1 MNNRIENPTNAF
13 VMTSW
18 AALAAGVLAYLIGLW
33 NLDVEL
39 RDKGYYFTIFIFGLY
54 AAVSVQKTVRDKMEN
69 IPVSGIFYGISW
81 VGMAAA
87 LILFGIS
94 VYNTDLMIASEK
106 GFYSMA
112 FALSLFAAVVVQKN
126 VRDQLSSQSIKKKMM

>member
-18 AALAAGVLAYLIGLW
+18 AALALGVLAYLIGLW

-39 RDKGYYFTIFIFGLY
+39 RDKGYYFTVFIFGLY

-126 VRDQLSSQSIKKKMM
+126 VRDQLSSQNIKNYS

>member
-39 RDKGYYFTIFIFGLY
+39 RDKGYYFTVFIFGLY

-126 VRDQLSSQSIKKKMM
+126 VRDQLSSQNIKNYS

>member
-1 MNNRIENPTNAF
+1 MDNKIDNPTPAF

-18 AALAAGVLAYLIGLW
+18 AALALGVLAYLIGLW

-39 RDKGYYFTIFIFGLY
+39 RDKGYYFTVFIFGLY

-126 VRDQLSSQSIKKKMM
+126 VRDQLSS

>member
-1 MNNRIENPTNAF
+1 MDNKIENPTNAF

-18 AALAAGVLAYLIGLW
+18 AALAVGVLAYLIGLW

-39 RDKGYYFTIFIFGLY
+39 RDKGYYFTVFIFGLY

-126 VRDQLSSQSIKKKMM
+126 VRDQLSSQNSKDYS

>member
-1 MNNRIENPTNAF
+1 MDNRIENPTNAF

-18 AALAAGVLAYLIGLW
+18 AALALGVLAYLIGLW

-39 RDKGYYFTIFIFGLY
+39 RDKGYYFTVFIFGLY

-126 VRDQLSSQSIKKKMM
+126 VRDQLSSQNIKNYS

>member
-1 MNNRIENPTNAF
+1 MDNKIENPTNAF
-13 VMTSW
+13 VMTS
-18 AALAAGVLAYLIGLW
+18 LIGLW

-39 RDKGYYFTIFIFGLY
+39 RDKGYYFTVFIFGLY

-94 VYNTDLMIASEK
+94 IYNTDLMIASEK

-112 FALSLFAAVVVQKN
+112 FVLSLFAAVVVQKN
-126 VRDQLSSQSIKKKMM
+126 VRDQLSS

>member
-18 AALAAGVLAYLIGLW
+18 AALALGVLAYLIGLW

-39 RDKGYYFTIFIFGLY
+39 RDKGYYFTVFIFGLY

-126 VRDQLSSQSIKKKMM
+126 VRDQLSS

>member
-1 MNNRIENPTNAF
+1 MDNKIENPTNAF

-18 AALAAGVLAYLIGLW
+18 AALALGVLAYLIGLW

-39 RDKGYYFTIFIFGLY
+39 RDKGYYFTVFIFGLY

-126 VRDQLSSQSIKKKMM
+126 VRDQLSSQNIKNYS

>member
-1 MNNRIENPTNAF
+1 
-13 VMTSW
+13 
-18 AALAAGVLAYLIGLW
+18 LIGLW

-39 RDKGYYFTIFIFGLY
+39 RDKGYYFTVFIFGLY

-126 VRDQLSSQSIKKKMM
+126 VRDQLSSQNIKNYS

>member
-1 MNNRIENPTNAF
+1 MDNRIENPTNAF

-18 AALAAGVLAYLIGLW
+18 AALATGVLAYLIGLW
-33 NLDVEL
+33 NLDVDL
-39 RDKGYYFTIFIFGLY
+39 RDKGYYFTVFIFGLY

-126 VRDQLSSQSIKKKMM
+126 VRDQLSS

>member
-126 VRDQLSSQSIKKKMM
+126 VRDQLSSQNIKNYS

>member
-18 AALAAGVLAYLIGLW
+18 AALAVGVLAYLIGLW

-39 RDKGYYFTIFIFGLY
+39 RDKGYYFTVFIFGLY

-126 VRDQLSSQSIKKKMM
+126 VRDQLSSQNTKDYS

>member
-13 VMTSW
+13 VITSW

-126 VRDQLSSQSIKKKMM
+126 VRDQLSSQNIKNYS

>member
-1 MNNRIENPTNAF
+1 MNNKIENPTNAF

-39 RDKGYYFTIFIFGLY
+39 RDKGYYFTVFIFGLY

-126 VRDQLSSQSIKKKMM
+126 VRDQISS